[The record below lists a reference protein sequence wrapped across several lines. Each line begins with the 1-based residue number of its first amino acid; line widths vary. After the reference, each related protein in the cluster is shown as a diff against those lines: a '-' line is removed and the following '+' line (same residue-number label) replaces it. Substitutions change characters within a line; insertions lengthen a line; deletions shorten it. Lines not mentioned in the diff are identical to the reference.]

1 MHQLAQSAITRCSL
15 LLSLPPKKKKSFSQ
29 KKKKVQEEKTHVP
42 FFFVVVSFLFPL
54 NLTRRNSWHYA
65 PP

>member
-1 MHQLAQSAITRCSL
+1 MNEIAQSEITRCSVL
-15 LLSLPPKKKKSFSQ
+15 LILQPKKKKRVLA